1 MAQTYR
7 KSANQ
12 LVYTYILVG
21 LKKATSK
28 GRRERLMQDNLN
40 AAFEADVTRRFG
52 ILPNFFRSASAAP
65 ELIERLWGFAKAGY
79 LDNPMPSVFKERL
92 FVWLSRFCPMRYC
105 IVRHVGFLLGETH
118 GRAAGDANARPQTLD
133 EVITLLRRPSPWM
146 RDMAPVYLNLEAARR
161 PDGLWPAAGSQ
172 LEDEIFACAA
182 LMFVEPARCD
192 GARRALIRTLGQR
205 DYEFFSGCLAFIRTA
220 HYWTMLHPEIESE
233 EDMLALMRGHEELA
247 RLLKEDP
254 EADRCE
260 MSVRTFAE
268 LESLRKLNERQELQK
283 AKQALEEKD
292 RHKDQFIAV
301 LAHELRNPL
310 SAIRTSAYALRRLNL
325 QDERAGPL
333 VERVDRQT
341 TAIARML
348 EDLLDASRIAFGKIS
363 VHLEPFD
370 LRAFLKDVIDEQEP
384 HARQAGLQFFSK
396 ITEDTCHVNADRI
409 RLRQIVDNL
418 LSNAIKFTPAG
429 GSVSLTLAI
438 ENDTAVVSV
447 RDSGIGFETALSE
460 RLFEPF
466 VQQEQGRD
474 RAAGGLGLGL
484 AIAAR
489 LAILQN
495 GSLTASSGGIGRGA
509 LFTLT
514 IPVVPRL
521 NDRPFN
527 GGPVEQ
533 LSPKSVLLVEDN
545 QDLAD
550 GFAELLRLHGVHTRV
565 AYDGPSAMKSALE
578 TVPDII
584 LCDLGLPGGM
594 DGFAVARACRAEAS
608 LRKVRLVAA
617 SGYSSSEDHANAISA
632 GFDSLMI
639 KPLTEES
646 LRKLIR

>member
-1 MAQTYR
+1 ME
-7 KSANQ
+7 NN
-12 LVYTYILVG
+12 L
-21 LKKATSK
+21 TSH
-28 GRRERLMQDNLN
+28 
-40 AAFEADVTRRFG
+40 AAFEADVARRFG
-52 ILPNFFRSASAAP
+52 ILPNFFRSARAAP
-65 ELIERLWGFAKAGY
+65 ELLEKLWGFAKAGY

-92 FVWLSRFCPMRYC
+92 FVWLSRFCPLRYC
-105 IVRHVGFLLGETH
+105 IVRHVGFLLGEAH
-118 GRAAGDANARPQTLD
+118 GRAAGDANAQPQTVD

-146 RDMAPVYLNLEAARR
+146 RDMTLVYVNLETARR
-161 PDGLWPAAGSQ
+161 LDGRWPAAGSQ

-182 LMFVEPARCD
+182 VMFAEPARCD
-192 GARRALIRTLGQR
+192 GARRALIHTLGQR
-205 DYEFFSGCLAFIRTA
+205 DYEFLSGCLAFIRTA

-233 EDMLALMRGHEELA
+233 EDMLALMRGHVELA
-247 RLLKEDP
+247 RLLMEDP

-268 LESLRKLNERQELQK
+268 LESLRELNERQELQK

-292 RHKDQFIAV
+292 RQKDQFIAV

-363 VHLEPFD
+363 VHVEPVD
-370 LRAFLKDVIDEQEP
+370 LRAFLQDVRDEQGP
-384 HARQAGLQFFSK
+384 HARQAGLQFDSK
-396 ITEDTCHVNADRI
+396 ITEETCYVNADRI

-429 GSVSLTLAI
+429 GSVTLTLAA

-495 GSLTASSGGIGRGA
+495 ASLTASSDGIGRGA

-514 IPVVPRL
+514 IPIVPQL
-521 NDRPFN
+521 NDRSFN
-527 GGPVEQ
+527 GGPVER
-533 LSPKSVLLVEDN
+533 LGPMSVLLVEDN
-545 QDLAD
+545 KDLAD
-550 GFAELLRLHGVHTRV
+550 GFAELLRLHGVRARV
-565 AYDGPSAMKSALE
+565 AYDGPSAIKSALE
-578 TVPDII
+578 AVPDII

-617 SGYSSSEDHANAISA
+617 SGYSSAEDHANAITA

-646 LRKLIR
+646 LHKLMR

>member
-1 MAQTYR
+1 M
-7 KSANQ
+7 
-12 LVYTYILVG
+12 
-21 LKKATSK
+21 KK
-28 GRRERLMQDNLN
+28 NLN
-40 AAFEADVTRRFG
+40 SNAEFQADVTARFG
-52 ILPNFFRSASAAP
+52 ILPNFFRSTRAAP
-65 ELIERLWGFAKAGY
+65 ELLEELWGFAKAGY

-105 IVRHVGFLLGETH
+105 IVRHVGFLLGERH
-118 GRAAGDANARPQTLD
+118 GRAAGDANAQPQTVA

-146 RDMAPVYLNLEAARR
+146 RDMTLVYASLEAAPRLNGR
-161 PDGLWPAAGSQ
+161 WPAAGSQ

-182 LMFVEPARCD
+182 VMFIEPVRSD

-205 DYEFFSGCLAFIRTA
+205 EYEFFSGCLAFIRTA

-233 EDMLALMRGHEELA
+233 EDMLVLMRGHEELA
-247 RLLKEDP
+247 QLLMDDS
-254 EADRCE
+254 EADRSE
-260 MSVRTFAE
+260 MSERTFAE
-268 LESLRKLNERQELQK
+268 LASLRELNERQELHK

-292 RHKDQFIAV
+292 RQKDQFIAV

-310 SAIRTSAYALRRLNL
+310 SAIRTSAYSLRRLNL
-325 QDERAGPL
+325 EDERAGPL

-363 VHLEPFD
+363 VQLEPFD

-384 HARQAGLQFFSK
+384 HARQAGLQLTAK
-396 ITEDTCHVNADRI
+396 ITQDGCCVNADRM

-429 GSVSLTLAI
+429 GRVELTLAI
-438 ENDTAVVSV
+438 ENDKAVVTV
-447 RDSGIGFETALSE
+447 RDSGIGFESAFSE
-460 RLFEPF
+460 KLFEPF

-474 RAAGGLGLGL
+474 RSAGGLGLGL

-489 LAILQN
+489 LATLQN
-495 GSLTASSGGIGRGA
+495 GSLTASSPGIGRGA

-514 IPVVPRL
+514 IPVATRL
-521 NDRPFN
+521 ANCPSN
-527 GGPVEQ
+527 GAPVEQ

-545 QDLAD
+545 TDLAE
-550 GFAELLRLHGVHTRV
+550 GLAELLRMQGVHVRV
-565 AYDGPSAMKSALE
+565 AYDGTSAVKSALE

-608 LRKVRLVAA
+608 LRNVRLAAA
-617 SGYSSSEDHANAISA
+617 SGYSAAEDHANATAA
-632 GFDSLMI
+632 GFDSLLT

-646 LRKLIR
+646 LRKLVR

>member
-1 MAQTYR
+1 
-7 KSANQ
+7 
-12 LVYTYILVG
+12 
-21 LKKATSK
+21 
-28 GRRERLMQDNLN
+28 MQKNLGSS
-40 AAFEADVTRRFG
+40 AAFEAEVIGRFG
-52 ILPNFFRSASAAP
+52 ILPNFFRSARAAP
-65 ELIERLWGFAKAGY
+65 ELIEELWGFAKAGY

-105 IVRHVGFLLGETH
+105 IVRHVGFLLGEAH
-118 GRAAGDANARPQTLD
+118 GRAAGDANAQPQTVD
-133 EVITLLRRPSPWM
+133 QVVTLLRCPTPWM
-146 RDMAPVYLNLEAARR
+146 RDMAQVYVNLEAVPRL
-161 PDGLWPAAGSQ
+161 DGRWPAAGSQ

-182 LMFVEPARCD
+182 VMFVEPARSD
-192 GARRALIRTLGQR
+192 GARRALIHTLGQR

-233 EDMLALMRGHEELA
+233 EDMLAIMRGHQELA
-247 RLLKEDP
+247 RLLMEDP
-254 EADRCE
+254 EADRSE
-260 MSVRTFAE
+260 MSARMFAE
-268 LESLRKLNERQELQK
+268 LESLRELHERQELQK

-292 RHKDQFIAV
+292 RQKDQFIAV

-310 SAIRTSAYALRRLNL
+310 SAIRTSAYALRRLKL

-363 VHLEPFD
+363 VHLEAFD
-370 LRAFLKDVIDEQEP
+370 LRAFLRDVLDEQEP
-384 HARQAGLQFFSK
+384 HARQAGLQFVAK
-396 ITEDTCHVNADRI
+396 LTEDTCFVNADRI

-429 GSVSLTLAI
+429 GNVKLTLAV
-438 ENDTAVVSV
+438 ENDAAVVSV
-447 RDSGIGFETALSE
+447 RDSGIGFESAFSE

-474 RAAGGLGLGL
+474 RSAGGLGLGL

-514 IPVVPRL
+514 IPIVSRL
-521 NDRPFN
+521 NDGPLN
-527 GGPVEQ
+527 GVPLER
-533 LSPKSVLLVEDN
+533 LNPKSVLLVEDN
-545 QDLAD
+545 KDLAD
-550 GFAELLRLHGVHTRV
+550 GFAELLGLHGAHVRV
-565 AYDGPSAMKSALE
+565 AYDGPSAIKSALE
-578 TVPDII
+578 TIPDII
-584 LCDLGLPGGM
+584 LCDLGLPGEM
-594 DGFAVARACRAEAS
+594 DGFGVARACRTEAS
-608 LRKVRLVAA
+608 LRKVRLVAT
-617 SGYSSSEDHANAISA
+617 SGYSSSEDHANAITA

-646 LRKLIR
+646 LHELIR